1 MKQGTLFYDRESGR
15 YNFHY
20 TDEDGDRRDYGGIH
34 CGEVFEFRLSSWL
47 KCMSLSTVVLYR
59 PTGISTSPMEME
71 PLCATAMVI
80 PSFFLGLVSVIW
92 AFSFRSC

>member
-1 MKQGTLFYDRESGR
+1 MCGLA
-15 YNFHY
+15 
-20 TDEDGDRRDYGGIH
+20 DGVLCLSAQKRTVMLSTSI
-34 CGEVFEFRLSSWL
+34 FAMSSSFLSSVTL
-47 KCMSLSTVVLYR
+47 GICLVKCMSLSTVVLYK

-71 PLCATAMVI
+71 PLCATAMII

>member
-34 CGEVFEFRLSSWL
+34 CGEVFEFKLNDVWIPAL
-47 KCMSLSTVVLYR
+47 LSLSLPHLQPVQR
-59 PTGISTSPMEME
+59 KPRQPHQI
-71 PLCATAMVI
+71 PLPVI
-80 PSFFLGLVSVIW
+80 PHLHAGGNPDIIQPNET
-92 AFSFRSC
+92 